1 MWGYGLLRM
10 SYLRKYRGDLE
21 RGGEIDVEGLRSEG
35 VLIGLERSIF
45 GKNVYLVFRKNFLL

>member
-1 MWGYGLLRM
+1 MRGYGLLRM
-10 SYLRKYRGDLE
+10 SYLCKYRGDLE
-21 RGGEIDVEGLRSEG
+21 WGGEIDVEGLRSEG